1 MITRLVQ
8 KDRFPRVAYDG
19 KTPFTGPWR
28 IVIIARDREQLMQT
42 GVAREL
48 IR

>member
-8 KDRFPRVAYDG
+8 KDRIPRVAYDG

-28 IVIIARDREQLMQT
+28 IVIIARDREGLMQT
-42 GVAREL
+42 AVAREL
-48 IR
+48 MR